1 VGFDGSRAAP
11 TSSGGARTPHGGAS
25 AVPHR
30 RSPILRYSGQ
40 ISMRFGPMASQWRGE
55 SIFAHLERRRLTV
68 VAGDGSTIQVD
79 LGDDGSL
86 LQRSVHP
93 VSLVQKRWCDILELA
108 KG

>member
-30 RSPILRYSGQ
+30 SPILRYSGQ
-40 ISMRFGPMASQWRGE
+40 ILMRFGPMASQWRGE

-108 KG
+108 EG